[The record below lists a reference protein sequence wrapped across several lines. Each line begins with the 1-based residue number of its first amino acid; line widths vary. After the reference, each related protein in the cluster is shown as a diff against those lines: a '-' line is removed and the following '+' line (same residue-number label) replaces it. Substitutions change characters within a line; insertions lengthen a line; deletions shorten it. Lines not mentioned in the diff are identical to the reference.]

1 MVLEATMIVIDNSEY
16 MRNGDYPTN
25 RYEAQLDTV
34 DIIFNAKT
42 QSNPENTVG
51 ILSMGGEGPQVLSTL
66 TNDIGKIR
74 VGIHE
79 SKIAGH
85 SHLANGIQVAA
96 LALKHRQN
104 KVQSQRVIAFIGSP
118 IEESSKEL
126 EKLAKKMK
134 KNNVAIDFIN
144 FGEEA
149 VNTPKLEKFISIVNN
164 HDNSHLVTVPAGPK
178 LLSAAVVSSPILSSG
193 EDGFENDGFEGGDF
207 EFDANTDP
215 DLALALRLS
224 LEEEKSRQERE
235 QAEKQK
241 KEGSGKLD
249 TVEEN
254 TNNNNGTGGGQ
265 DESSEKVEKD
275 EGTKMKDAE

>member
-1 MVLEATMIVIDNSEY
+1 MVLEATMIIIDNSEF

-51 ILSMGGEGPQVLSTL
+51 ILSMGGDGPNVLSTL

-74 VGIHE
+74 VGIHD
-79 SKIAGH
+79 SKIHGK
-85 SHLANGIQVAA
+85 SHLSSGIQVAA

-104 KVQSQRVIAFIGSP
+104 KVQSQRIIAFVGSP
-118 IEESSKEL
+118 ISETEKDL

-134 KNNVAIDFIN
+134 KNNIAVDFIN

-149 VNTPKLEKFISIVNN
+149 VNSSKLEKFINIVNN
-164 HDNSHLVTVPAGPK
+164 HDNSHLVNVPSGPK
-178 LLSAAVVSSPILSSG
+178 LLSSVVISSAILSSG
-193 EDGFENDGFEGGDF
+193 EDAEGFENDGFGGDGF
-207 EFDANTDP
+207 DFDANVDP

-224 LEEEKSRQERE
+224 LEEEKARQERDQKQ
-235 QAEKQK
+235 QAEKL
-241 KEGSGKLD
+241 E
-249 TVEEN
+249 TVNEEQDGN
-254 TNNNNGTGGGQ
+254 AKM
-265 DESSEKVEKD
+265 DESN
-275 EGTKMKDAE
+275 